1 MPLRWIARTVA
12 SVALVAAIIFVYYRL
27 VPVNATTVA
36 LTMLLAILGIATK
49 WGLTESI
56 VASIAAMLGFNYF
69 FLPPVGT
76 FTIADPQNWVAL
88 LAFLVTAITGSQL
101 SVRARRR
108 AAEAIARRQEVERL
122 YALGQAMLLSGSV
135 RSAARDAVNSIIR
148 TFEIPAAVFYS
159 KVDDEFFRSDAQT
172 LVISDEQLRGL
183 AEMTSV

>member
-1 MPLRWIARTVA
+1 MSNADTIKLVKTRWTEILGRYVA
-12 SVALVAAIIFVYYRL
+12 VAAIVAGFVLLFRKAIQ
-27 VPVNATTVA
+27 VNPTTVA
-36 LTMLLAILGIATK
+36 LTLLLCVLLVSAY
-49 WGLTESI
+49 WGLRYALALA
-56 VASIAAMLGFNYF
+56 VFASISFNYF

-101 SVRARRR
+101 SVHARRR

-148 TFEIPAAVFYS
+148 TFEVPAAVFYS
-159 KVDDEFFRSDAQT
+159 KVE
-172 LVISDEQLRGL
+172 
-183 AEMTSV
+183 